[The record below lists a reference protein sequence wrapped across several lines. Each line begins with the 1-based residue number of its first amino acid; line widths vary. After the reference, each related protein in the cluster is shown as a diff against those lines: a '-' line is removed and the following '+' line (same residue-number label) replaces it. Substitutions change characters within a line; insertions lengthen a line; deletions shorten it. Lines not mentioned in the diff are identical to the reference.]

1 MIKLKIKD
9 FIKKASTFSQFAN
22 PEGTRLT
29 KEIKNIKG
37 NVESSSLPNFPKDI
51 YGREFGDPNYNPILL
66 KNEIFNKTYTYKT
79 IQLLSKEL
87 GISEKEAKK
96 YLDIIE
102 KRRQDVGLQGEHI
115 KDFLRN
121 WLENYNK
128 KHGDNKGPN
137 DPFIRVSYL
146 FNNKGK
152 RLRLAGNNKVIVY
165 PGRHEETAPLLNFIN
180 HNNKSLDRAKPSAYS
195 INDDLLSKQ
204 QQGKYNQTKVYSSSP
219 FLGHELYGHAL
230 ADNLGNNG
238 LYTLN
243 YPDFPVNILKEELP
257 DDSDTRTPKYLRAIK
272 PSYFSHPR
280 EAAGFESRLARYL
293 RRQNNKGMP
302 YDNES
307 QDALNIM
314 KNPNFKFEN
323 NPSLQLDFNRYQNDL
338 KNKSKEYKDKFFEE
352 ISNRIPYLAF
362 NNINNSN
369 MNINQLHNKFNKT
382 AAAGLASAIATN
394 NDPAKDPAS
403 RAGDMWQGALT
414 SELGAGTGGA
424 LGLVLAQLL
433 AKNAKPGTQAL
444 AAILGALGGYA
455 GGGILGHKAS
465 KALAA
470 NRDKKR
476 EELLNKKTASS
487 LSSINN
493 NDAKAL
499 FKNTKFK
506 KLIKLLG
513 GGARTIGSVIS
524 GLDANR
530 DKKREELLNKK
541 TASSALPAVIKTVA
555 KAPKNIN
562 LKNLAKLLGVGAGT
576 IGAAGLLAK
585 AKDIE
590 NKINLHKTNDRL
602 MASLLG
608 SGAGLVIGNEINA
621 RRKSKSKLL
630 PLILAL
636 GGGAAGLTATGGIPS
651 LEELKNYG
659 NFAKDELVKDT
670 KSIYNK
676 ASSGIENLINKLKS
690 KN

>member
-66 KNEIFNKTYTYKT
+66 KNEIFNKAYTYKT

-102 KRRQDVGLQGEHI
+102 KRRQDAGLQGEHL

-128 KHGDNKGPN
+128 NYGDNKGPN

-146 FNNKGK
+146 FNNIGK
-152 RLRLAGNNKVIVY
+152 RLRLAGNNKIIVH
-165 PGRHEETAPLLNFIN
+165 PERHEETSPLLNFIN
-180 HNNKSLDRAKPSAYS
+180 HNVSLDRTKSSAYS

-204 QQGKYNQTKVYSSSP
+204 RQGKYNQTKVYSSSP

-238 LYTLN
+238 LYGLN
-243 YPDFPVNILKEELP
+243 YPHFPVNILTEELP
-257 DDSDTRTPKYLRAIK
+257 DAFDARTPKYLRAIK

-323 NPSLQLDFNRYQNDL
+323 NPNLQLDFNRYQNDL
-338 KNKSKEYKDKFFEE
+338 KNKPKEYKDKLFEE

-362 NNINNSN
+362 NNKNNSN

-487 LSSINN
+487 
-493 NDAKAL
+493 AL
-499 FKNTKFK
+499 PVITK
-506 KLIKLLG
+506 
-513 GGARTIGSVIS
+513 TIG
-524 GLDANR
+524 
-530 DKKREELLNKK
+530 
-541 TASSALPAVIKTVA
+541 

-562 LKNLAKLLGVGAGT
+562 LKNLAKLLGIGAGT
-576 IGAAGLLAK
+576 IGTAGLLAK
-585 AKDIE
+585 AKDID
-590 NKINLHKTNDRL
+590 NKINLHKTNDKL
-602 MASLLG
+602 MASALG
-608 SGAGLVIGNEINA
+608 GGAGLLIGKKINEM
-621 RRKSKSKLL
+621 RKSKNKLL

-636 GGGAAGLTATGGIPS
+636 GGGTAGLAATGGIPS